1 MIDIIMSKELKYK
14 YNPEG
19 SILRKQQMVMLHILE
34 NVAKICDDNN
44 IDYWLSSG
52 TLLGAYRHGG
62 FIPWDDDL
70 DIMILRKDLKRFREV
85 MIKSLPA
92 DMVLQDHSTDSDYY
106 HPYLK
111 IRDLNSR
118 IYETGNEDI
127 NYKYRGIYI
136 DVFSMEHSHLFLLHS
151 TNIIWEPLLYKF
163 ILSRKKDPYGLKFAL
178 NQLLYYT
185 FSLLFGACRIVD
197 RFFKTNN
204 LNHSYGCY
212 WKQTQPIS
220 NIFPLKTIKFEGK
233 DFKAPHKV
241 TEWLAKAYGDYNA
254 LPKEED
260 IELHLTKID
269 FLPK

>member
-111 IRDLNSR
+111 IRD
-118 IYETGNEDI
+118 
-127 NYKYRGIYI
+127 
-136 DVFSMEHSHLFLLHS
+136 
-151 TNIIWEPLLYKF
+151 
-163 ILSRKKDPYGLKFAL
+163 
-178 NQLLYYT
+178 
-185 FSLLFGACRIVD
+185 
-197 RFFKTNN
+197 
-204 LNHSYGCY
+204 
-212 WKQTQPIS
+212 
-220 NIFPLKTIKFEGK
+220 
-233 DFKAPHKV
+233 
-241 TEWLAKAYGDYNA
+241 
-254 LPKEED
+254 
-260 IELHLTKID
+260 
-269 FLPK
+269 

>member
-92 DMVLQDHSTDSDYY
+92 DMVLQDHSTDS
-106 HPYLK
+106 
-111 IRDLNSR
+111 
-118 IYETGNEDI
+118 G
-127 NYKYRGIYI
+127 
-136 DVFSMEHSHLFLLHS
+136 LLS
-151 TNIIWEPLLYKF
+151 
-163 ILSRKKDPYGLKFAL
+163 S
-178 NQLLYYT
+178 
-185 FSLLFGACRIVD
+185 
-197 RFFKTNN
+197 
-204 LNHSYGCY
+204 
-212 WKQTQPIS
+212 
-220 NIFPLKTIKFEGK
+220 IFE
-233 DFKAPHKV
+233 
-241 TEWLAKAYGDYNA
+241 N
-254 LPKEED
+254 
-260 IELHLTKID
+260 
-269 FLPK
+269 